1 MSEYTVWR
9 WLILSSWSTDR
20 IIAVGVLVAFVI
32 SVSLG
37 GDKELQTFLAGGLV
51 GYLRSHAEG
60 K

>member
-1 MSEYTVWR
+1 M
-9 WLILSSWSTDR
+9 SSWSTDR